1 MHFKKILLNNSILVI
16 MTKRI
21 IIFFII
27 TFFSIDILYAQVT
40 WEKNILT
47 FPVTKNTD
55 IVYDY
60 PTEIDNEAIR
70 YYNKAINV
78 TSSNSE
84 LAIEYYLKAIKIEP
98 TFIQAYDNLGQLF
111 RVSEK
116 YNLSIECYNKSISIY
131 PNGHIAQINL
141 AALYGHQN
149 NSEKAIKHYK
159 EVIQIKPNSPEG
171 YYGIAKIYLDN
182 QELNSAL
189 EYAEKALS
197 RYKKKPNIGIADSY
211 AITGLVYYYL
221 DKPTEAKKYIQH
233 AKSKY
238 QEYNIEEVFYTTF
251 PKWLLTELSIK

>member
-1 MHFKKILLNNSILVI
+1 
-16 MTKRI
+16 MTKRTI
-21 IIFFII
+21 ILFII
-27 TFFSIDILYAQVT
+27 TFFSVDILCAQVT
-40 WEKNILT
+40 WDKKILT

-60 PTEIDNEAIR
+60 PTEIEDEAVK
-70 YYNKAINV
+70 YYNKAINA

-111 RVSEK
+111 RVLEK
-116 YNLSIECYNKSISIY
+116 YNLSIECYNKSISLY
-131 PNGHIAQINL
+131 PKGHIAHINL
-141 AALYGHQN
+141 ATLYSHQN
-149 NSEKAIKHYK
+149 NSEKAILHYK

-171 YYGIAKIYLDN
+171 YYGVAKIYLDD
-182 QELNSAL
+182 QKLNSAL

-211 AITGLVYYYL
+211 AVIGLVYYYL
-221 DKPTEAKKYIQH
+221 DNPTEAKKYIQL

-238 QEYNIEEVFYTTF
+238 QEYNVEEVFHTTF